1 MFKLTLAIINIVLIL
16 RAHLVF
22 VSWSEDILFIL
33 CQLPADWLGPVC
45 HASLTSLMRPGQPSG
60 VGRPLRQKLHKLVIC
75 FDIGFKV
82 EYLLSFCYYFVSD
95 VVIGVILCWN
105 WFEWMHAELCV
116 EIYANQIPS
125 WHGAWSG
132 ACSVNNHNLL
142 SWCHGRVKYHW
153 PIYTADNKIL
163 EEIQLEM
170 LFVTGRGNVRK
181 WWTDIDWYKTMVE
194 THISHLIL
202 IWSDNTR
209 NIVGPLVCPNDE
221 MTWMT

>member
-22 VSWSEDILFIL
+22 VSWSEDILFTL

-45 HASLTSLMRPGQPSG
+45 YASLTSLMRPGQPSG
-60 VGRPLRQKLHKLVIC
+60 VGGDHCDKNSTS
-75 FDIGFKV
+75 
-82 EYLLSFCYYFVSD
+82 YLLRHRFQSRIFAFILLLLGLWWCYWCDFVLEL
-95 VVIGVILCWN
+95 I
-105 WFEWMHAELCV
+105 WMNAELCV

-163 EEIQLEM
+163 EEIQAEM

-209 NIVGPLVCPNDE
+209 NIVGPLVCPHDE